1 MSDQSENQDSVKI
14 ILRLA
19 TISDALTLAKFRY
32 RFRSSISPV
41 CETEEEF
48 VERCSLW
55 MQARLQ
61 EETLWRCWIAER
73 ADKPVGHLWLQ
84 LIEKVPNPVVEPEY
98 HAYLTNFYVRE
109 EERGR
114 GIGSML
120 LSAALDWSKSQ
131 DVQAV
136 ILWPTEE
143 SRSLYLRH
151 GFAVREDL
159 LELMMGEKESTI
171 GRSEGQSG

>member
-1 MSDQSENQDSVKI
+1 MNVQFENQDNVKI
-14 ILRLA
+14 TIRLA
-19 TISDALTLAKFRY
+19 TVSDAPTLARLRY
-32 RFRSSISPV
+32 IFRSSLSPV

-61 EETLWRCWIAER
+61 ENTLWRCWIAER
-73 ADKPVGHLWLQ
+73 ADKPLGHLWLQ
-84 LIEKVPNPVVEPEY
+84 LIEKVPNPIVEPEH
-98 HAYLTNFYVRE
+98 HAYLTNFYVCE

-114 GIGSML
+114 GIGSLL

-151 GFAVREDL
+151 GFAVRADL
-159 LELMMGEKESTI
+159 LELMMAEKESAI
-171 GRSEGQSG
+171 GQSEGQSG